1 LNHQGHQGHQE
12 KQNLLFVKHYSQ
24 IQKQKQKKA
33 LPHVG
38 QDLYNN
44 NRFSDLKDKNRF

>member
-1 LNHQGHQGHQE
+1 LLNIIP
-12 KQNLLFVKHYSQ
+12 KFKNKN
-24 IQKQKQKKA
+24 KKKA